1 MTTLRRSTGLIV
13 LCVLGALGGAWLAIS
28 PWVLGYPAGVGQ
40 TWTSSISSSFWTGVS
55 VSGASLL
62 GLVAVSAS
70 AVWGALHSP
79 RPATRPETESGP
91 DGGPNE
97 SSIGARHPSS

>member
-13 LCVLGALGGAWLAIS
+13 LCVLGTLGGAWLAIS
-28 PWVLGYPAGVGQ
+28 PWVLGYPAGTGQ
-40 TWTSSISSSFWTGVS
+40 SWTTSISSSFWTGVS

-70 AVWGALHSP
+70 AVWGALQSP
-79 RPATRPETESGP
+79 RPAARSDADGSG
-91 DGGPNE
+91 GGSNDT
-97 SSIGARHPSS
+97 SLGARHPAP